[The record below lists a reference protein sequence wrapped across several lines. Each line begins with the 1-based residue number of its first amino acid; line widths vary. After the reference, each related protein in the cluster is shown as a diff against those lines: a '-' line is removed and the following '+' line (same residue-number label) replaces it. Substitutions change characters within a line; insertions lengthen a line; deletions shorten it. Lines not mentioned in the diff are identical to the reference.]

1 MSLVDPVVLPSILT
15 AADSLVWTGMPSL
28 VWTGMPSIDY
38 TPRWLYPR
46 SRRERKSPER
56 RRRHMVTPT
65 PEPTS
70 P

>member
-38 TPRWLYPR
+38 TPRWLFTPAPE
-46 SRRERKSPER
+46 ERGNR
-56 RRRHMVTPT
+56 QRGGVATW
-65 PEPTS
+65 
-70 P
+70 